1 MNITIG
7 TKIKSITGAVGE
19 VAYLDFTG
27 KTYMATIKLPDKEMR
42 ISVKD
47 LVKLIRQGKMK
58 ILEEDN

>member
-19 VAYLDFTG
+19 VAYLDFEG
-27 KTYMATIKLPDKEMR
+27 KEYTVTIKLPDQEMR
-42 ISVKD
+42 ISVRN
-47 LVKLIRQGKMK
+47 LVRLIRQGKMK